1 MTGINF
7 IPVRREKTFRNLIPV
22 KAAKI
27 GRRQCMTVDS
37 RHVERAVNPA
47 GSTVLNETSSKCFP

>member
-22 KAAKI
+22 KAAARI
-27 GRRQCMTVDS
+27 GRRHAWQPIRVMWS
-37 RHVERAVNPA
+37 AP
-47 GSTVLNETSSKCFP
+47 